1 MIAVLSW
8 LKDFTPIKVDIKTLC
23 DDLTDSG
30 SKVEGYE
37 VAGSELSQIVTGQ
50 IVSLVKHPNA
60 DSLLICQVD
69 VGQTEPLQIVT
80 GAPNV
85 AEGQIVP
92 VALDGAKLSGGQT
105 IKKGK
110 LRGEVSDGML
120 CSVQELGY
128 TVEDFPDAVAD
139 GIYVLPVTTAIGI
152 SIQEALQLDETSI
165 EFEITSNRPDCF
177 SMEGLGREVAVTYRQ
192 DFEPISPV
200 VVAKNHK
207 QSADYIKVDNRA
219 ADLCYA
225 YRGRVVTDVNVG
237 PSPVWMQ
244 KRLRAAGMRPIN
256 NIVDITN
263 YVMLEL
269 GQPLHAFD
277 LENIAGA
284 EIVVRRALPGE
295 TIHTLDEQ
303 ERKLNEEMLVICDSQ
318 KPMAVA
324 GVMGGVNSGITES
337 TTTIVFESATF
348 KAASVRETAQKL
360 GLRTESSS
368 RFEKGLDVKSTARGL
383 NRACELVEQLACG
396 KVCQAEVAAPGDQ
409 PAPVKIAWD
418 SARINRFLGTQI
430 EAAEMEDILQ
440 RIGCVSLERE
450 QNNQD
455 VSGLLEMP
463 SYRPDLEGEA
473 DLCEEVARFYGY
485 NKIPSTLLSGKSFTR
500 GGLNARQKLREKIM
514 EVCLGQGFYQ
524 AYSYTFESPKLDDL
538 VDLPADS
545 PLRLRVQLR
554 NAAEDYS
561 VMRSS
566 MLPSML
572 KMAANNAKRG
582 HTSARIFELG
592 TVFGNMSTGDVLPEE
607 KVKLA
612 AVCYNLNEEKSSG
625 ESFFALK
632 ALVQELAEQLGLRNL
647 RWVKENAHPALN
659 PYRSG
664 SLYLGDEVIGFA
676 AYILPRVNKR
686 FGSPESTA
694 YLELDLQK
702 MSDAANLRRS
712 QKALPKYPAV
722 KRDLAFT
729 LDRDIAAADIE
740 ASILKAGK
748 PNLLRAELFDVYQG
762 QQVEAGKKSMAYSL
776 IFRSRERTLTDEE
789 VALAMEKI
797 ITTLAETHRADIR
810 A

>member
-8 LKDFTPIKVDIKTLC
+8 LKDFTPIKVDTKTLC

-30 SKVEGYE
+30 SKVEGYKVE
-37 VAGSELSQIVTGQ
+37 GSEISKVVSGQ
-50 IVSLVKHPNA
+50 IVSIVKHPNA
-60 DSLLICQVD
+60 DSLLICQLD
-69 VGQTEPLQIVT
+69 VGQAEHLQIVT

-92 VALDGAKLSGGQT
+92 VALDGSILAGGLK

-110 LRGEVSDGML
+110 LRGEVSEGML
-120 CSVQELGY
+120 CSIQELGY
-128 TVEDFPDAVAD
+128 TVEDFPDAVED
-139 GIYVLPVTTAIGI
+139 GIYILPAATEIGI
-152 SIQEALQLDETSI
+152 SIQKAMHLDETSI

-177 SMEGLGREVAVTYRQ
+177 SMEGLGREIAITYRQ
-192 DFEPISPV
+192 EFEPFSPV

-207 QSADYIKVDNRA
+207 QSADFIKVDNRA

-225 YRGRVVTDVNVG
+225 YRGRVVTDVKVG
-237 PSPVWMQ
+237 PSPLWMQ

-277 LENIAGA
+277 LKNIGGA
-284 EIVVRRALPGE
+284 EIVVRRANPGE
-295 TIHTLDEQ
+295 MIITLDEQ
-303 ERKLNEEMLVICDSQ
+303 ERKLDQAMLLICDAQ
-318 KPMAVA
+318 QPMAVA
-324 GVMGGVNSGITES
+324 GIMGGINSGITAS

-348 KAASVRETAQKL
+348 KADSVRETAQKL

-368 RFEKGLDVKSTARGL
+368 RFEKGLDVNNTERAI

-396 KVCQAEVAAPGDQ
+396 QVCQGEAAALGDQ
-409 PAPVKIAWD
+409 PQAVQIAWD
-418 SARINRFLGTQI
+418 SERINRFLGTQI
-430 EAAEMEDILQ
+430 DGTEMEDILH
-440 RIGCVSLERE
+440 RVGCVSLERE
-450 QNNQD
+450 QND
-455 VSGLLEMP
+455 KHVHGLLEMP
-463 SYRPDLEGEA
+463 TFRPDLEGEA
-473 DLCEEVARFYGY
+473 DLTEEVARFHGY
-485 NKIPSTLLSGKSFTR
+485 NNIPATLLSGKSFTR

-514 EVCLGQGFYQ
+514 EVCLGQGYYQ
-524 AYSYTFESPKLDDL
+524 AFSYTFESPKLDDL

-545 PLRLRVQLR
+545 PLRQRVQLR

-572 KMAANNAKRG
+572 KMAASNAKRG
-582 HTSARIFELG
+582 HAGARFFELG
-592 TVFGNMSTGDVLPEE
+592 TVFGSMSSEDVLPEE

-612 AVCYNLNEEKSSG
+612 AVCYNVNEEKSSG
-625 ESFFALK
+625 ESFFTLK
-632 ALVQELAEQLGLRNL
+632 ALVQELAEQLGLSDL
-647 RWVKENAHPALN
+647 KWVKDTQHPASN

-664 SLYLGDEVIGFA
+664 SVYLGDTRIGYA
-676 AYILPRVNKR
+676 CYILPRVNKR

-694 YLELDLQK
+694 YLELDLEK
-702 MSDAANLRRS
+702 MSEAANLRRS
-712 QKALPKYPAV
+712 QKALPKFPAV

-729 LDRDIAAADIE
+729 LDREIAAADIE
-740 ASILKAGK
+740 ASIMKAGK
-748 PNLLRAELFDVYQG
+748 PNLLRAELFDIYQG
-762 QQVEAGKKSMAYSL
+762 KQVEEGKRSMAYSL
-776 IFRSRERTLTDEE
+776 VFRSQERTLTDEE
-789 VALAMEKI
+789 VGLAMEKI
-797 ITTLAETHRADIR
+797 IATLAETHQADIR